1 MVELTDAAA
10 AAPPT
15 PASTLDRQERS
26 VDALSA
32 ESVRAVVERTCGRAP
47 GTDGAD
53 LVETIADFEVL
64 TNALAAGQARMGAAL
79 RELREADVL
88 AREEAAGAAAQ
99 EGPHAGPWSTARRDR
114 ELAVARRSAVSEV
127 ALARQESPH
136 RAERLLGLA
145 TVLPEMPETLRLFQ
159 EGRVSE
165 WRASLMARETA
176 CLSRE
181 DRRAVDAAMAD
192 GLPGMGTRR
201 LVAVAREHAC
211 RRDARA
217 VVKRAAYAR
226 SQRCVSLRP
235 APDTMAWL
243 SALVPV
249 EQGVAAFAA
258 LTRVARSA
266 QAAGDAR
273 GRGRG
278 QIMADT
284 VVERLTGVSR
294 ADGVP
299 VEVQLVMTDQ
309 ALLAGG
315 DTPAQVAGH
324 GPIPAGVA
332 RAILA
337 GGLEVEHHP
346 RGVNPLDVESQVF
359 LRRLYTRPGTG
370 ELVAMESGRRLFPDG
385 LKHFIAARDG
395 HVCRT
400 PYCGAP
406 PPRGRPRDAVRA
418 GRPHHGEQCPGAL
431 PGVQL
436 DQGGTRMARP
446 RLPHRRHHARH
457 PHRTR
462 VRVPAAGPPP
472 RAPGSPRPSPPR
484 APDTP
489 PRDDAR
495 PCPRP
500 DPPHGGPGR
509 PLG

>member
-15 PASTLDRQERS
+15 PAPTPDRQARG

-32 ESVRAVVERTCGRAP
+32 EGVRAVVERTCGRAP

-53 LVETIADFEVL
+53 LVETIADFEVIK
-64 TNALAAGQARMGAAL
+64 NALAAGQARMGAAL

-211 RRDARA
+211 RLDARA

-258 LTRVARSA
+258 LTLVARSA
-266 QAAGDAR
+266 QAAGDA
-273 GRGRG
+273 RGRG

-385 LKHFIAARDG
+385 LKRFIAARDG

-406 PPRGRPRDAVRA
+406 LREADHVTPFAQGGPTTASNAQGLCRACNLTKEAPGWHAHASPTGVITLVTPTGREYASRPP
-418 GRPHHGEQCPGAL
+418 AL
-431 PGVQL
+431 PHE
-436 DQGGTRMARP
+436 P
-446 RLPHRRHHARH
+446 
-457 PHRTR
+457 
-462 VRVPAAGPPP
+462 
-472 RAPGSPRPSPPR
+472 
-484 APDTP
+484 
-489 PRDDAR
+489 
-495 PCPRP
+495 P
-500 DPPHGGPGR
+500 DPPVRHR
-509 PLG
+509 PERPTRHRAATRAPARARILRT